1 MNSASDVWSRVLEIL
16 SRDLTQTS
24 ITTWFDDC
32 IAVDLKDSLLVIYSV
47 NDPSD
52 FKHDVIIGRFSDTIR
67 AALREIFSG
76 NFDLHVLSQK
86 EYASYKTI
94 KPGERD
100 LSFNGKNFTF
110 EKFIV
115 GPSNKF
121 AHAAARAVAEAPAS
135 AYNPLFIYGDSGLGK
150 THLLYAICNVVQ
162 RSHPEFK
169 TLYVRGEDFTNEL
182 ISAIQTNR
190 NVEFR
195 EKYRLVDLL
204 LVDDIQ
210 FIAGKVQTQEE
221 FFHTFN
227 TLHDSGKQIVLTSDR
242 PPMDILRLED
252 RLRTRF
258 ESGLLADIQPPDYET
273 RVAIIKNKSLQYG
286 LMLSEEEFNYISEN
300 VTSNVRQI
308 EGLVKKLIAY
318 RDLMHGE
325 INKEIIDRTINEI
338 KKTFAPTPDIILEET
353 ASYYTVSID
362 DIKSQNRT
370 RETVTARQVS
380 MYLMRVMLDI
390 PLKEIGNIHGNR
402 DHSTVINSVQQ
413 IEKQMAKSPQ
423 FIDTIKDIKANITAK
438 K

>member
-1 MNSASDVWSRVLEIL
+1 MNSASDVWASVLEIL
-16 SRDLTQTS
+16 GRDLTSTS

-32 IAVDLKDSLLVIYSV
+32 EAVDLKDSLLVLRSV
-47 NDPSD
+47 NDPTD
-52 FKHDVIIGRFSDTIR
+52 FKREVIVSRFSEAIKS
-67 AALREIFSG
+67 ALREIFSG
-76 NFDLHVLSQK
+76 DFDLLVLTQK
-86 EYASYKTI
+86 EYQEYASTKSS
-94 KPGERD
+94 ERE
-100 LSFNGKNFTF
+100 SSSYGKHFTF
-110 EKFIV
+110 ERFIV

-121 AHAAARAVAEAPAS
+121 AHAAARAVAESPAE

-150 THLLYAICNVVQ
+150 THLLYAICNVIQ
-162 RSHPEFK
+162 KENLSFK

-190 NVEFR
+190 MVEFR
-195 EKYRLVDLL
+195 EKYRQVDLL

-227 TLHDSGKQIVLTSDR
+227 TLHDAGKQIVLTSDR

-273 RVAIIKNKSLQYG
+273 RVAIIRYKSAQYG
-286 LMLSEEEFNYISEN
+286 LNLPEDSFGYISEN

-318 RDLMHGE
+318 RDLMHGD
-325 INKEIIDRTINEI
+325 INRETIDRAIGEI
-338 KKTFAPTPDIILEET
+338 KKTFAPTPELILQET
-353 ASYYTVSID
+353 SSYFSVSID
-362 DIKSQNRT
+362 DIKSQSRT
-370 RETVTARQVS
+370 RDTVTARQVS

-390 PLKEIGNIHGNR
+390 PLKEIGGHHGGR

-413 IEKQMAKSPQ
+413 VEKQMAKTAQ
-423 FIDTIKDIKANITAK
+423 FVDTIKDIKANITAK
-438 K
+438 R

>member
-1 MNSASDVWSRVLEIL
+1 MNSAADVWASVLEIL
-16 SRDLTQTS
+16 GRDLTPTS

-32 IAVDLKDSLLVIYSV
+32 EAVDLKDSLLVLHSV
-47 NDPSD
+47 NDPTD
-52 FKHDVIIGRFSDTIR
+52 FKHDVIVSRFSEPIR
-67 AALREIFSG
+67 NALREIFSG
-76 NFDLHVLSQK
+76 DFDVLVLTQK
-86 EYASYKTI
+86 EYQEYCASKSS
-94 KPGERD
+94 ERD
-100 LSFNGKNFTF
+100 SCSYGKNFTF
-110 EKFIV
+110 ERFIV

-121 AHAAARAVAEAPAS
+121 AHAAARAVAEAPAE

-150 THLLYAICNVVQ
+150 THLLYAICNLVQ
-162 RSHPEFK
+162 SERPAFK

-190 NVEFR
+190 MVEFR
-195 EKYRLVDLL
+195 EKYRQVDLL

-227 TLHDSGKQIVLTSDR
+227 TLYDAGKQIVLTSDR

-273 RVAIIKNKSLQYG
+273 RVAIVKYKAAQYG
-286 LMLSEEEFNYISEN
+286 LNLTEDSYGYIAEN

-318 RDLMHGE
+318 RDLMQGE
-325 INKEIIDRTINEI
+325 ITKETIDRAIGEI
-338 KKTFAPTPDIILEET
+338 KKTFAPTPELIMQET
-353 ASYYTVSID
+353 ASYFNVTVD
-362 DIKSQNRT
+362 DLKSQSRT
-370 RETVTARQVS
+370 RDTVTARQVS

-390 PLKEIGNIHGNR
+390 PLKEIGSYHGGR

-413 IEKQMAKSPQ
+413 VEKQMSKSSQ
-423 FIDTIKDIKANITAK
+423 FVDTIKDIKANITAK
-438 K
+438 R

>member
-1 MNSASDVWSRVLEIL
+1 MNSASDVWSSVLEIL
-16 SRDLTQTS
+16 SRELTPTS
-24 ITTWFDDC
+24 INTWFDDC

-47 NDPSD
+47 NDPTD
-52 FKHDVIIGRFSDTIR
+52 FKHDVIAGRFSETIKN
-67 AALREIFSG
+67 ALREIFSG
-76 NFDLHVLSQK
+76 DFDLHVLTQK
-86 EYASYKTI
+86 EYATYKTA
-94 KPGERD
+94 KVSD
-100 LSFNGKNFTF
+100 KDQSFNGKNFTF

-162 RSHPEFK
+162 NANPDSK

-190 NVEFR
+190 MVEFR
-195 EKYRLVDLL
+195 EKYREVDLL

-227 TLHDSGKQIVLTSDR
+227 TLHDAGKQIVLTSDR

-273 RVAIIKNKSLQYG
+273 RVAIIKNKSAQLG
-286 LMLSEEEFNYISEN
+286 LFLAEEDYNYISEN

-325 INKEIIDRTINEI
+325 ITRDIIDRTISEI
-338 KKTFAPTPDIILEET
+338 KKTFAPTPELILEET
-353 ASYYTVSID
+353 ASYYSVSVD
-362 DIKSQNRT
+362 DIKSQSRT
-370 RETVTARQVS
+370 RDTVTARQVS

-390 PLKEIGNIHGNR
+390 PLKEIGSYHGNR

-413 IEKQMAKSPQ
+413 IEKQMTKSSQ
-423 FIDTIKDIKANITAK
+423 FVDTIKDIKANITAK